1 MRKNILALSIATMI
15 GGLGLASG
23 ANAGSF
29 PGVAVATTATVLE
42 FNGRDVGHQLIVPYF
57 TTQNGQATLIN
68 VTNHDQ
74 TNGKAVKVR
83 FRGAANSDDI
93 FDFTLFLSKG
103 DHWSAAVSQGADG
116 RSVLRTV
123 DKSCTLPASVATNAD
138 GTAFVTDRLP
148 ASASAA
154 DKAKGT
160 REGYIEIFNM
170 ADVPDNGH
178 AAPQPDLAK
187 AITHVS
193 GVAPC
198 TAATFS
204 GLATYANID
213 STAELEAR
221 GFRAP
226 TTGLSAIWTIIDVPN
241 STTFSGNATAIE
253 ARVAAGG
260 AAGTGR
266 MVVFSQTGNPVGQA
280 LADSTTADPLL
291 RGAAPKV
298 APAQYDLPDL
308 STPYVG
314 AAAFAPLAGDTIP
327 LGNASR
333 LTAALAVPNT
343 QNEFV
348 TSTDIAG
355 KTDWVFSMP
364 TRRYNVALDYSASPA
379 ARVFSD
385 FTTAA
390 APNNINFFTAANT
403 SVASGQICVTGI
415 TPKQYDREENS
426 PTVSNDFVVS
436 PGTPGQPLSFCGE
449 VSVLSFNDAGGNSAL
464 SSSVAR
470 KDIDF
475 GTIRNGWA
483 TLAHPGL
490 AGTTGLPV
498 LGSAHMKFSNGAAR
512 PGIAANYGVT
522 YPHKVVR

>member
-1 MRKNILALSIATMI
+1 M
-15 GGLGLASG
+15 
-23 ANAGSF
+23 
-29 PGVAVATTATVLE
+29 
-42 FNGRDVGHQLIVPYF
+42 
-57 TTQNGQATLIN
+57 
-68 VTNHDQ
+68 
-74 TNGKAVKVR
+74 
-83 FRGAANSDDI
+83 
-93 FDFTLFLSKG
+93 
-103 DHWSAAVSQGADG
+103 
-116 RSVLRTV
+116 
-123 DKSCTLPASVATNAD
+123 ATNAD

-160 REGYIEIFNM
+160 VILKSSTWLTFLTMVTPLPTN
-170 ADVPDNGH
+170 
-178 AAPQPDLAK
+178 LAK

-226 TTGLSAIWTIIDVPN
+226 TTGLSTMWTIIDVPN

-314 AAAFAPLAGDTIP
+314 AAAFAPLAGDTDSP
-327 LGNASR
+327 GQCLASDGCSGC
-333 LTAALAVPNT
+333 PNT

-403 SVASGQICVTGI
+403 SVAS
-415 TPKQYDREENS
+415 D
-426 PTVSNDFVVS
+426 
-436 PGTPGQPLSFCGE
+436 L
-449 VSVLSFNDAGGNSAL
+449 
-464 SSSVAR
+464 
-470 KDIDF
+470 
-475 GTIRNGWA
+475 RNRHHA
-483 TLAHPGL
+483 EA
-490 AGTTGLPV
+490 V
-498 LGSAHMKFSNGAAR
+498 
-512 PGIAANYGVT
+512 
-522 YPHKVVR
+522 